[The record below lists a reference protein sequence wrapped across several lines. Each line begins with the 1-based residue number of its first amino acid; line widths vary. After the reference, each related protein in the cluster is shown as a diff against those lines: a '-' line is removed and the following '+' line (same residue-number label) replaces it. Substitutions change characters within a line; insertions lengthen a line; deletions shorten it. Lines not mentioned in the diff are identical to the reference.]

1 MDPSPHTLRRKG
13 RNKCAGLRSL
23 AVMEQL
29 SAPLPKAST
38 SSQSGPEQS
47 ESMQQK
53 HPPTDFLKRLDT
65 SESESVN
72 TQRREVI

>member
-1 MDPSPHTLRRKG
+1 
-13 RNKCAGLRSL
+13 
-23 AVMEQL
+23 MEQL
-29 SAPLPKAST
+29 SAPPPKAST

-53 HPPTDFLKRLDT
+53 HPPTDFFKRLDT

>member
-1 MDPSPHTLRRKG
+1 
-13 RNKCAGLRSL
+13 
-23 AVMEQL
+23 MEQL

-53 HPPTDFLKRLDT
+53 HPPTDFFKRLDT